1 MLAFYV
7 DVEERET
14 RRFGGD
20 GRVLT
25 LALAGAACRQTKT
38 RMRSATDI
46 AYHERGDSSPPRSA
60 SKG

>member
-7 DVEERET
+7 DVEETET

-46 AYHERGDSSPPRSA
+46 AYHERARSS
-60 SKG
+60 